1 MEKDEFFIKRIRELA
16 NLSYQRDIVTFSDFL
31 NLNEQNIIN
40 DRKNQ
45 MPGVVMECFGGY
57 EQAERQMVAFHPDAL
72 LFPWK
77 YPIKCLKAEPLAAK
91 FSEDLTH
98 RDFLGAV
105 LNLGIER
112 AVVGDI
118 LVQKHTA
125 WIFCHEKIADYIIEN
140 LTRVRHTTM
149 KLSMVDN
156 PEHIPEPE
164 FQEINGTC
172 ASVRL
177 DALIGLAFQTS
188 RNSMVPFIEGGQVF
202 VNGKLITSNGYEPKD
217 GDIISV
223 DVGACYKG
231 YHGDSA
237 WTYAVGNVSNE
248 TKRLMNVC
256 EGALFAGLEQVKP
269 GVRLSDISHAIEEYL
284 TKNGCTTPRDY
295 TGHGIG
301 TNVHED
307 PAVPNYG
314 APGRGPRLKKGM
326 CLAIEPM
333 AHLGAKE
340 TVTLDDGWTVITKDH
355 SLAAHYEHTIVI
367 TDDGYRILTKL

>member
-1 MEKDEFFIKRIRELA
+1 MIITKDDREIELMTEAGRIVALVLEKLKEV
-16 NLSYQRDIVTFSDFL
+16 IVPGITT
-31 NLNEQNIIN
+31 NEIDQIC
-40 DRKNQ
+40 D
-45 MPGVVMECFGGY
+45 
-57 EQAERQMVAFHPDAL
+57 
-72 LFPWK
+72 
-77 YPIKCLKAEPLAAK
+77 
-91 FSEDLTH
+91 
-98 RDFLGAV
+98 
-105 LNLGIER
+105 
-112 AVVGDI
+112 
-118 LVQKHTA
+118 
-125 WIFCHEKIADYIIEN
+125 
-140 LTRVRHTTM
+140 
-149 KLSMVDN
+149 
-156 PEHIPEPE
+156 
-164 FQEINGTC
+164 
-172 ASVRL
+172 
-177 DALIGLAFQTS
+177 
-188 RNSMVPFIEGGQVF
+188 
-202 VNGKLITSNGYEPKD
+202 
-217 GDIISV
+217 
-223 DVGACYKG
+223 KG

-237 WTYAVGNVSNE
+237 WTYAVGNVINE

>member
-40 DRKNQ
+40 DRK
-45 MPGVVMECFGGY
+45 
-57 EQAERQMVAFHPDAL
+57 
-72 LFPWK
+72 
-77 YPIKCLKAEPLAAK
+77 
-91 FSEDLTH
+91 
-98 RDFLGAV
+98 
-105 LNLGIER
+105 
-112 AVVGDI
+112 
-118 LVQKHTA
+118 
-125 WIFCHEKIADYIIEN
+125 N

-223 DVGACYKG
+223 RGKG
-231 YHGDSA
+231 RFRYEG
-237 WTYAVGNVSNE
+237 VSRQ
-248 TKRLMNVC
+248 T
-256 EGALFAGLEQVKP
+256 
-269 GVRLSDISHAIEEYL
+269 
-284 TKNGCTTPRDY
+284 
-295 TGHGIG
+295 
-301 TNVHED
+301 
-307 PAVPNYG
+307 
-314 APGRGPRLKKGM
+314 KKGRNS
-326 CLAIEPM
+326 
-333 AHLGAKE
+333 
-340 TVTLDDGWTVITKDH
+340 V
-355 SLAAHYEHTIVI
+355 
-367 TDDGYRILTKL
+367 KLLRYQ

>member
-112 AVVGDI
+112 AVIGDI

-125 WIFCHEKIADYIIEN
+125 WIFCHEKIADT
-140 LTRVRHTTM
+140 L
-149 KLSMVDN
+149 VDN
-156 PEHIPEPE
+156 STVVLNLE
-164 FQEINGTC
+164 G
-172 ASVRL
+172 L
-177 DALIGLAFQTS
+177 DMELAQRIIDFTS
-188 RNSMVPFIEGGQVF
+188 
-202 VNGKLITSNGYEPKD
+202 
-217 GDIISV
+217 
-223 DVGACYKG
+223 GACYSLGGSLQKVSSYIFILGPYNVDITGDLQNILGSNPVPSVRAG
-231 YHGDSA
+231 Y
-237 WTYAVGNVSNE
+237 
-248 TKRLMNVC
+248 
-256 EGALFAGLEQVKP
+256 
-269 GVRLSDISHAIEEYL
+269 
-284 TKNGCTTPRDY
+284 
-295 TGHGIG
+295 
-301 TNVHED
+301 
-307 PAVPNYG
+307 
-314 APGRGPRLKKGM
+314 
-326 CLAIEPM
+326 
-333 AHLGAKE
+333 
-340 TVTLDDGWTVITKDH
+340 
-355 SLAAHYEHTIVI
+355 
-367 TDDGYRILTKL
+367 